1 MISKAIA
8 NVSLFIIALG
18 ITVLV
23 MIYGWGLTPKS
34 WPWIIFGG
42 IGARLI
48 VAIMEA
54 VVKADK

>member
-8 NVSLFIIALG
+8 NVSLSIIALG

-34 WPWIIFGG
+34 WPWIILGG